1 MPITALIMQRID
13 QISSQRGEG
22 VAVKSQA
29 APSSAD
35 PKANNPFRRC
45 LAPEIKLFELLTY
58 LTDFLLAA
66 TKTTCSYHFCVRPPK
81 RS

>member
-1 MPITALIMQRID
+1 MQEGSEERPIRALIMQRID

-35 PKANNPFRRC
+35 PKANNPFRRRC
-45 LAPEIKLFELLTY
+45 LASEIKLFELLT
-58 LTDFLLAA
+58 
-66 TKTTCSYHFCVRPPK
+66 
-81 RS
+81 